1 MFNIP
6 DDRTRDLSPGGFA
19 SSPQPAGQPVL
30 TPAAKPASAEPM
42 SGDPVPVAPKMDDL
56 DRLAEVLDGVD
67 RVLAELDVA

>member
-1 MFNIP
+1 
-6 DDRTRDLSPGGFA
+6 
-19 SSPQPAGQPVL
+19 
-30 TPAAKPASAEPM
+30 M